1 MRILSFRNIASYRNV
16 NQTSYVFYHKY
27 SVQKGVDLVLC
38 LLLNPKSIK
47 SKTMKHSISLFSLM
61 LASLFSFSQ
70 VEDYDLSKYK
80 LPDIKRHQLDF
91 EFRSSGQNS
100 SSKYFFENENYRDTI
115 KDFQNQFT
123 GNYNLGYSFYQNTKK
138 IQSSISADTYGNYSK
153 TKQNR
158 FNYYSQDNYSFN
170 NNVALNYDLKYF
182 FTPTNWFV
190 TTAPNFAL
198 SYSNY
203 KERESDLEYKSL
215 YTSAKVKIGGGKGR
229 IEQVQDFRHA
239 ILLIEEFDKRGV
251 SKRNVTEEE
260 MIELS
265 TLISQLKNKRFFDY
279 RKQKEAELVAL
290 DSFFVEKG
298 IVDEKSIQYYTGL
311 EDIWTYGGLQ
321 VRESGKQVLFSIT
334 PGYVFSKNLKLEDN
348 NINEDILMHYNLS
361 FVSKNPISV
370 KWQGNYSA
378 GLYHEY
384 LKRLQQ
390 QNVNIGEKSYD
401 SQAFVNGEI
410 GYYPNTRTNF
420 SLSSKIALSNR
431 GNEKIFDKERYGAQL
446 KISTSGYYYISEKL
460 RAGYSVHYDTSK
472 FGIFNNEL
480 ENTYFNTLYYTLNL
494 NYAIF

>member
-1 MRILSFRNIASYRNV
+1 MSILSFRNIVLHRNV

-47 SKTMKHSISLFSLM
+47 SKTMKHSIYLFSLM

-100 SSKYFFENENYRDTI
+100 SSKYFIENENYSDTI
-115 KDFQNQFT
+115 KDSNNRFT
-123 GNYNLGYSFYQNTKK
+123 GNYNLGYSFYQNTKN
-138 IQSSISADTYGNYSK
+138 IQSSIYAYTYGNYSK
-153 TKQNR
+153 TKQDR
-158 FNYYSQDNYSFN
+158 INYSSQDIYSFY

-182 FTPTNWFV
+182 FTSTNWFV
-190 TTAPNFAL
+190 TAAPQFNI
-198 SYSNY
+198 NY
-203 KERESDLEYKSL
+203 NDYNNRQSESDWKDLT
-215 YTSAKVKIGGGKGR
+215 TSSYIKIGGGIGR

-265 TLISQLKNKRFFDY
+265 TLISQLKNQRFFDY

-290 DSFFVEKG
+290 DSFFIDKG

-311 EDIWTYGGLQ
+311 EDIWSYGGLQ
-321 VRESGKQVLFSIT
+321 IRESGNQVLLSIA
-334 PGYVFSKNLKLEDN
+334 PGYSFDKNYDDSEN
-348 NINEDILMHYNLS
+348 NINENMLMYYNLS
-361 FVSKNPISV
+361 FVSKNPISI
-370 KWQGNYSA
+370 KWQTNYEV
-378 GLYHEY
+378 GLNHVYF
-384 LKRLQQ
+384 KRLQQ
-390 QNVNIGEKSYD
+390 QNDNMGEKSYD
-401 SQAFVNGEI
+401 SRVFVNGQV
-410 GYYPNTRTNF
+410 GYYPNTRTYF
-420 SLSSKIALSNR
+420 DLSGILALSNISD
-431 GNEKIFDKERYGAQL
+431 EKIFDKERYGAQL

-460 RAGYSVHYDTSK
+460 RVGYSVQYEGTK
-472 FGIFNNEL
+472 MGVFNNEVG
-480 ENTYFNTLYYTLNL
+480 NTYHKNLYYSLNF